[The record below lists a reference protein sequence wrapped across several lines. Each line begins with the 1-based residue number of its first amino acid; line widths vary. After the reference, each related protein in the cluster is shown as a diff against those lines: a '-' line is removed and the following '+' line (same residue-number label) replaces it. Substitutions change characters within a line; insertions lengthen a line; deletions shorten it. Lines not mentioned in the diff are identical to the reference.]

1 MPSFKLF
8 SFFCVK
14 TREWGRDV
22 RSLPSFWFPIFF
34 TCHPLPL
41 DSSWLDGTVESD
53 MKERKKKLYI
63 LSWCC
68 LKLYLNCQVFWRG
81 RLVSLALPLIGHPAL
96 PHPWPHSLLPWE
108 MCSPANISH
117 LALFAALV
125 VPTTPQ
131 FCLPWAHSVVG
142 KWQVVLGEALS
153 RLLNPLSSLVPQL
166 WSDNWGQ
173 SQEVFTFSI
182 YSTI

>member
-1 MPSFKLF
+1 MWGVSPLSGFLSF
-8 SFFCVK
+8 
-14 TREWGRDV
+14 
-22 RSLPSFWFPIFF
+22 SLAILCLWI
-34 TCHPLPL
+34 LP
-41 DSSWLDGTVESD
+41 DWMERWSQIWR
-53 MKERKKKLYI
+53 KEKKKLYI

-108 MCSPANISH
+108 MCSPANVSH

-131 FCLPWAHSVVG
+131 FCLPWAHSVG